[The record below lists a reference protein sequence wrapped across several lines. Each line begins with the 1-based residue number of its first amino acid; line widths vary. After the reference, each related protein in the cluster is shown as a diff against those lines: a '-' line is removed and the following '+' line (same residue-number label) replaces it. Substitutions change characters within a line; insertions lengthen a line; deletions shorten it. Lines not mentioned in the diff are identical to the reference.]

1 MFLKIIQTFL
11 EVAEMKM
18 LFLRKVSSKCPKILN
33 TLFHIILAWI
43 LLFMQ
48 LFLKLLNGMANGV
61 DPDQMSPSGAV

>member
-18 LFLRKVSSKCPKILN
+18 LFLLKVSSKCPKILN